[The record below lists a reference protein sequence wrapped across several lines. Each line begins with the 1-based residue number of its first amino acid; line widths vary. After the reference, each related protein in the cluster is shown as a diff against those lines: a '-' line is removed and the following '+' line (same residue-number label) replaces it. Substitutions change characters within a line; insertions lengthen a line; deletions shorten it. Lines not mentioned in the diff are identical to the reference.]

1 MFQLNLVEFEGNMKE
16 LGLWQRRISIC
27 RERETHSR
35 SSDENLGRRSCYRH
49 CQYTTLVA
57 YGVVASC
64 EPSASHLSGEGAFW
78 VQHEGMQIFSIDV
91 QLGGLRF
98 PIGGGDHKMFRIKG
112 NWLLVGPLHSSN

>member
-35 SSDENLGRRSCYRH
+35 SS
-49 CQYTTLVA
+49 VA

-98 PIGGGDHKMFRIKG
+98 PIGGGDHKVLMYYC
-112 NWLLVGPLHSSN
+112 